1 MTEYGYFLSCE
12 EFTPQELIDQAV
24 RAEAAGFT
32 RLAISDHFHPWNEAQ
47 GNSAFV
53 WSMIGALSQAV
64 DLPVTTLV
72 TCPTVRLHPAVTA
85 QAAATSSV
93 LLGGRF
99 ALGVG
104 TGEALNEHVLG
115 DRWPSFEER
124 AEMLE
129 EAVAVMRELF
139 TGRQVSHRGR
149 HYTVDTAR
157 LYTAPEGPLPVLVSG
172 FGPKAA
178 ELAGRIGDGF
188 VTMTPDADLVAAFR
202 AGGGAGKP
210 VVGGLKVCWSADRE
224 KAVDVV
230 HRRWPTEL
238 LPGELA
244 QLLPTPAHFEQASE
258 LVTRE
263 AVAEA
268 VPCGD
273 DVDQH
278 AAAIGAYRQ
287 AGFDEVYVGQI
298 GPDQDAFFDAYR
310 ELVLPALRGTGSAPA
325 HPPVET
331 PEARMTGE
339 GAPAPDERAKGP
351 ADGPEFAPTEPGR

>member
-12 EFTPQELIDQAV
+12 EFTPAELIDQAR
-24 RAEAAGFT
+24 RAQEAGFT
-32 RLAISDHFHPWNEAQ
+32 RLAISDHFHPWNDAQ

-53 WSMIGALSQAV
+53 WSVIGALSQAV

-104 TGEALNEHVLG
+104 TGEALNEHIHA
-115 DRWPSFEER
+115 DAWPSFDVR

-129 EAVAVMRELF
+129 EAVEAMRRLF
-139 TGRQVSHRGR
+139 TGEQVSHRGR
-149 HYTVDTAR
+149 HYTVDNAR
-157 LYTAPEGPLPVLVSG
+157 LYTTPDQPVPVYVSA

-202 AGGGAGKP
+202 EHGGHGKK
-210 VVGGLKVCWSADRE
+210 VLGGVKVCWSSNRDN
-224 KAVDVV
+224 AVELV
-230 HRRWPTEL
+230 HRLWPTEL

-244 QLLPTPAHFEQASE
+244 QVLPTPAHFEQASQ

-263 AVAEA
+263 MVTDAVTCGDKAEEHVEA
-268 VPCGD
+268 VS
-273 DVDQH
+273 
-278 AAAIGAYRQ
+278 AYAR

-298 GPDQDAFFDAYR
+298 GPDQEVFFDAYR
-310 ELVLPALRGTGSAPA
+310 ELVLPALRT
-325 HPPVET
+325 
-331 PEARMTGE
+331 
-339 GAPAPDERAKGP
+339 
-351 ADGPEFAPTEPGR
+351 